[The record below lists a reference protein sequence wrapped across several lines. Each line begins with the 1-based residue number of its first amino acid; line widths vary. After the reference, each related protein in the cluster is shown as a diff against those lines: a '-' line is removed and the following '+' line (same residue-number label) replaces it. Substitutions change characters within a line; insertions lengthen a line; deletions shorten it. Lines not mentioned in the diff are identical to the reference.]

1 MASIHRVSLQ
11 ISNAVPVWYFGGLKR
26 SQHTRLPTA
35 ARPTQRFN
43 PYDMLAGPLAPM
55 WVLQMIKQTTFYSNN
70 LIV

>member
-26 SQHTRLPTA
+26 SQPAGLPKA

-43 PYDMLAGPLAPM
+43 PYAC
-55 WVLQMIKQTTFYSNN
+55 
-70 LIV
+70 